1 MRKNWVDK
9 VKDKLKDRFYQRNP
23 KKESTK
29 KRQVYTVDE
38 MDELLDSGKLTF
50 EEMKV
55 VGDVALGKGAVHPV
69 LDVMM
74 KRRKEGSKPGKR
86 NDGFKVAL
94 AIEGGGMRG
103 CVAAGMAGAVMD
115 AGFYDSFDAVYGSS
129 AGSLIGAYWIANQF
143 GMPQYGCSLYYD
155 LLTDE
160 RAKKNFIDRSQIL
173 SLIGLS
179 WLRWLMPR
187 SIKET
192 LGLRSRR
199 PLLNLPYL
207 LQTCVEELRP
217 LDWEAFSRNEATVP
231 LKIVASD
238 VSKERAVV
246 FDREHGHWG
255 SLREMTRCMTASMN
269 LPAIAEPLVTLPG
282 LDLLLADAQLYE
294 PIPFKS
300 AVEEGFTHVLVLRTR
315 PDQQDVVPKKSKMEQ
330 KMMEHFFLRRY
341 QLPNIYDYLVTQQ
354 HKRTYARDILL
365 LNDAAHNPRA
375 NSPQL
380 LAIALGG
387 NSSEIGRLECRRE
400 AIFQGVCD
408 GYRSAWKA
416 LHPAADGMGAEVMPE
431 DAVAAAFP
439 RAIVEETPQL
449 TPR

>member
-1 MRKNWVDK
+1 
-9 VKDKLKDRFYQRNP
+9 
-23 KKESTK
+23 
-29 KRQVYTVDE
+29 
-38 MDELLDSGKLTF
+38 MDELLDAGRLSF
-50 EEMKV
+50 EEMKI
-55 VGDVALGKGAVHPV
+55 VGDVALDKKATIHPV
-69 LDVMM
+69 LQVLMQ
-74 KRRKEGSKPGKR
+74 RRRESSKPGQR
-86 NDGFKVAL
+86 SDGFKVAL

-103 CVAAGMAGAVMD
+103 CVAAGMAAAVKD
-115 AGFYDSFDAVYGSS
+115 AGFHDCFDAVYGSS

-160 RAKKNFIDRSQIL
+160 RAKENFIDRSQIL
-173 SLIGLS
+173 PLIGLR

-192 LGLRSRR
+192 LGMRARR

-217 LDWEAFSRNEATVP
+217 LDWEAFSRNEALVP

-238 VSKERAVV
+238 VSKQRAVV
-246 FDREHGHWG
+246 FDREHGHWT

-282 LDLLLADAQLYE
+282 LDSLLADAQLYE

-300 AVEEGFTHVLVLRTR
+300 AVEDGFTHVLVLRTR
-315 PDQQDVVPKKSKMEQ
+315 PDQQDVVPKKSKMEE
-330 KMMEHFFLRRY
+330 KMMDHFFLRRY
-341 QLPNIYDYLVTQQ
+341 QLPHIYDYLVNQE
-354 HKRTYARDILL
+354 HKKTYARDILA
-365 LNDAAHNPRA
+365 LNHAAHHPPEDT
-375 NSPQL
+375 PQL
-380 LAIALGG
+380 LAIALGS

-408 GYRSAWKA
+408 GYRSAWQA
-416 LHPAADGMGAEVMPE
+416 LHPPAAGVDHRNPDE
-431 DAVAAAFP
+431 AVAAAFP
-439 RAIVEETPQL
+439 HTIVEETPQL
-449 TPR
+449 TQSSWIESFKRRANQRKET